1 MTADDW
7 YAALVWT
14 VTLGVVGMAIGAAI
28 SAWDRRELRRQDR
41 QTREVRR
48 QARRAQAWELVQ
60 ALDNEETTT

>member
-7 YAALVWT
+7 YAVLVWGS
-14 VTLGVVGMAIGAAI
+14 VLVMAVPAIVAAI
-28 SAWDRRELRRQDR
+28 LSWDKRETRRQDR

-60 ALDNEETTT
+60 ALDNEETGA